1 MKPKYSGLYVVAE
14 IKSSHLVT
22 LRDKSTGKLFK
33 NSVHLDRL
41 NIAYVRAPNPGN
53 FFLPRVTTDDK
64 NRQDD
69 QPPNADL
76 IKLNVPTNHEADS
89 SFILNSIAA
98 EQGTES
104 NSLSELD
111 EPSEPVIQR
120 RPKRQIKKPA
130 RFQTNESNY
139 NETTSETESTFYKI
153 KRILAQ
159 RKRDK
164 PEYLVQFMGEPA
176 QNAVWTTFDQL
187 NPQAQ
192 KSVVR
197 RPPPIVD

>member
-1 MKPKYSGLYVVAE
+1 MTT
-14 IKSSHLVT
+14 H
-22 LRDKSTGKLFK
+22 
-33 NSVHLDRL
+33 DR
-41 NIAYVRAPNPGN
+41 NI
-53 FFLPRVTTDDK
+53 
-64 NRQDD
+64 QDD

-104 NSLSELD
+104 ISLSELD

-120 RPKRQIKKPA
+120 RPKRQIEKPA
-130 RFQTNESNY
+130 CFQTNESNY

-187 NPQAQ
+187 NPQVQ

>member
-1 MKPKYSGLYVVAE
+1 M
-14 IKSSHLVT
+14 
-22 LRDKSTGKLFK
+22 
-33 NSVHLDRL
+33 DRL
-41 NIAYVRAPNPGN
+41 KIAYVRAPNPGN
-53 FFLPRVTTDDK
+53 FFLPKVTTHDK
-64 NRQDD
+64 NRRDD
-69 QPPNADL
+69 QPPNTDI
-76 IKLNVPTNHEADS
+76 IKLNVPANHEADR
-89 SFILNSIAA
+89 SFILNPTAA
-98 EQGTES
+98 EQGTQK
-104 NSLSELD
+104 NSLSDLD

-139 NETTSETESTFYKI
+139 NETTSETDSTCYKI

-164 PEYLVQFMGEPA
+164 PEYLVQFRGEPV
-176 QNAVWTTFDQL
+176 QIAVWTTFHQL

-197 RPPPIVD
+197 KPPPIVD

>member
-1 MKPKYSGLYVVAE
+1 MLLLKLNHHIWRHYEINQRVNYLYNP
-14 IKSSHLVT
+14 L
-22 LRDKSTGKLFK
+22 
-33 NSVHLDRL
+33 HLDRL

-53 FFLPRVTTDDK
+53 FFLPRVTTHDR
-64 NRQDD
+64 NIQDD

-104 NSLSELD
+104 ISLSELD

-120 RPKRQIKKPA
+120 RPKRQIEKPA
-130 RFQTNESNY
+130 CFQTNESNY

-164 PEYLVQFMGEPA
+164 PEPA
-176 QNAVWTTFDQL
+176 NQRTSPKRCMDDF
-187 NPQAQ
+187 
-192 KSVVR
+192 
-197 RPPPIVD
+197 

>member
-1 MKPKYSGLYVVAE
+1 VHLE
-14 IKSSHLVT
+14 NLVT

-104 NSLSELD
+104 NSLSD
-111 EPSEPVIQR
+111 CS
-120 RPKRQIKKPA
+120 
-130 RFQTNESNY
+130 
-139 NETTSETESTFYKI
+139 TSIESTGASQITGMSIIHLY
-153 KRILAQ
+153 
-159 RKRDK
+159 
-164 PEYLVQFMGEPA
+164 
-176 QNAVWTTFDQL
+176 
-187 NPQAQ
+187 
-192 KSVVR
+192 SVLSVENG
-197 RPPPIVD
+197 PI

>member
-1 MKPKYSGLYVVAE
+1 MDHCPLHKTEIVTYSQLGTCSPNIYLQWQCQIWTQLRLCVHIERPNRTGRKLKPKYSGLYVVAE

-33 NSVHLDRL
+33 NPVHLVRL
-41 NIAYVRAPNPGN
+41 NIAYVRAPN
-53 FFLPRVTTDDK
+53 
-64 NRQDD
+64 
-69 QPPNADL
+69 PPNADL

-120 RPKRQIKKPA
+120 RPKRQIKKAA
-130 RFQTNESNY
+130 RFQANESI
-139 NETTSETESTFYKI
+139 TI
-153 KRILAQ
+153 KRH
-159 RKRDK
+159 
-164 PEYLVQFMGEPA
+164 
-176 QNAVWTTFDQL
+176 
-187 NPQAQ
+187 Q
-192 KSVVR
+192 KLRVHFIR
-197 RPPPIVD
+197 

>member
-33 NSVHLDRL
+33 NPVHLDKL

-120 RPKRQIKKPA
+120 RPKRQIKKAA
-130 RFQTNESNY
+130 RFQANESI
-139 NETTSETESTFYKI
+139 TM
-153 KRILAQ
+153 KRH
-159 RKRDK
+159 
-164 PEYLVQFMGEPA
+164 
-176 QNAVWTTFDQL
+176 
-187 NPQAQ
+187 Q
-192 KSVVR
+192 KLRVHFIR
-197 RPPPIVD
+197 